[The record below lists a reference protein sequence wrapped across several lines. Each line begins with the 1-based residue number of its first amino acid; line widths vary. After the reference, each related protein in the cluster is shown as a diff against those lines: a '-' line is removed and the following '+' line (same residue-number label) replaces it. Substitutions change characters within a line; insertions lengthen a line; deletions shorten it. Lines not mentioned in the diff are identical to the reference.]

1 MRNLKN
7 YKLFS
12 LMLVLVYVLSACSGV
27 PGSGGANV
35 NDSDPVVTFAGVVE
49 SMGAGQ
55 WTISGQV
62 VNVSGT
68 TSVDANIA
76 VGDTVKVEAVI
87 DQGGVPTA
95 VKIEFSG
102 ADDVNS
108 NDDNGNDDNANDD
121 NSNGDNSNDD
131 NGNDDNTNGN
141 TNGNDNS
148 SGDDIEV
155 IGMLEALTS
164 ASLTIDGVEYQ
175 IDSLTEFKG
184 EIVVGDQVKAHVIV
198 NADGTLT
205 VREIEKFSGDDNGN
219 DDNSNDD
226 NGNDDNGNDDNGNDD
241 NGNDDNGNDDNGN
254 DDNGNDDN
262 GNDDD
267 SNDDNSNDDDSND
280 DNSNG

>member
-12 LMLVLVYVLSACSGV
+12 LILVLAYVLSACSGV
-27 PGSGGANV
+27 PGSDGANV

-102 ADDVNS
+102 ADNVNS

-131 NGNDDNTNGN
+131 NANDDNTNGN

-148 SGDDIEV
+148 SDDIEV
-155 IGMLEALTS
+155 IGILEALTS
-164 ASLTIDGVEYQ
+164 TSLTIDGVEYQ
-175 IDSLTEFKG
+175 IDSFTEFKG

-198 NADGTLT
+198 NTDGTLT
-205 VREIEKFSGDDNGN
+205 VREIERFSGDDNGN
-219 DDNSNDD
+219 DDNS
-226 NGNDDNGNDDNGNDD
+226 
-241 NGNDDNGNDDNGN
+241 NDDNGNDDNGN